1 MNDISKEYGTALFAL
16 AVEAD
21 KKRPYAEDLKLVSD
35 AFKESEA
42 YYSFLSSPSV
52 SRRERLDSIQTVFG
66 GAISADVLSFLKL
79 LTEKGRM
86 SCFFDAEKAYLELLD
101 ASERIMKVKVT
112 TAVALTDEEL
122 DKLKQKLEK
131 RYGGTVVL
139 QTTLDPALLGGIVVE
154 AEDKVMDGSLRNRLQ
169 QVKEVIST

>member
-1 MNDISKEYGTALFAL
+1 MNDISKEYGTALFTL

-21 KKRPYAEDLKLVSD
+21 KRRPYAEDLKIVSD
-35 AFKESEA
+35 AFKESED

-66 GAISADVLSFLKL
+66 SVISADVLSFLKL
-79 LTEKGRM
+79 LAEKGRM
-86 SCFFDAEKAYLELLD
+86 SCFFDAERAYLELLD

-122 DKLKQKLEK
+122 DKLKRRLEK

-139 QTTLDPALLGGIVVE
+139 QTAIDPALLGGIVVE